1 LASEKKIGIVMLFT
15 VLLTGCVSLANNWLE
30 HEGTYLVAHR
40 GAHIIA
46 PENTVES
53 IHQAKILGY
62 QAVEIDV
69 RTSVRT
75 SRDGVNFLM
84 HDDTLDRT
92 TDGTGKP
99 DTYTIKQL
107 KKFNLDTKNYPEYVN
122 KKVKIPTFEEAVK
135 EIKKNNLIVNVDG
148 SKGNWQDEHF
158 VNDIVNTLKQ
168 NSVYERSFFVLTD
181 KKIRDEVVKNH
192 PDCTVSWLYE
202 KKNKL
207 EDEIEQV
214 KSYKKALLSVS
225 NDAATEE
232 TINKL
237 NKSGI
242 EYQVYGVNDVK
253 RFEVL
258 KKSSVP
264 IVETDEINPSDL

>member
-1 LASEKKIGIVMLFT
+1 MLFT

-99 DTYTIKQL
+99 ETYTIKQL

>member
-1 LASEKKIGIVMLFT
+1 M
-15 VLLTGCVSLANNWLE
+15 
-30 HEGTYLVAHR
+30 
-40 GAHIIA
+40 
-46 PENTVES
+46 
-53 IHQAKILGY
+53 
-62 QAVEIDV
+62 
-69 RTSVRT
+69 
-75 SRDGVNFLM
+75 
-84 HDDTLDRT
+84 
-92 TDGTGKP
+92 
-99 DTYTIKQL
+99 
-107 KKFNLDTKNYPEYVN
+107 
-122 KKVKIPTFEEAVK
+122 
-135 EIKKNNLIVNVDG
+135 DG
-148 SKGNWQDEHF
+148 SKGNWHDEHF

-192 PDCTVSWLYE
+192 PDCTVSWLYDQ
-202 KKNKL
+202 KNKL

>member
-1 LASEKKIGIVMLFT
+1 M
-15 VLLTGCVSLANNWLE
+15 
-30 HEGTYLVAHR
+30 
-40 GAHIIA
+40 
-46 PENTVES
+46 
-53 IHQAKILGY
+53 
-62 QAVEIDV
+62 
-69 RTSVRT
+69 
-75 SRDGVNFLM
+75 
-84 HDDTLDRT
+84 
-92 TDGTGKP
+92 
-99 DTYTIKQL
+99 
-107 KKFNLDTKNYPEYVN
+107 
-122 KKVKIPTFEEAVK
+122 
-135 EIKKNNLIVNVDG
+135 DG

-158 VNDIVNTLKQ
+158 VNEIVNTLKQ
-168 NSVYERSFFVLTD
+168 ISVYERSFFVLTD

-192 PDCTVSWLYE
+192 PDCTVSWLYDQ
-202 KKNKL
+202 KNKL

>member
-1 LASEKKIGIVMLFT
+1 M
-15 VLLTGCVSLANNWLE
+15 
-30 HEGTYLVAHR
+30 
-40 GAHIIA
+40 
-46 PENTVES
+46 
-53 IHQAKILGY
+53 
-62 QAVEIDV
+62 
-69 RTSVRT
+69 
-75 SRDGVNFLM
+75 
-84 HDDTLDRT
+84 
-92 TDGTGKP
+92 
-99 DTYTIKQL
+99 
-107 KKFNLDTKNYPEYVN
+107 
-122 KKVKIPTFEEAVK
+122 
-135 EIKKNNLIVNVDG
+135 DG

-192 PDCTVSWLYE
+192 PDCTVSWLYDQ
-202 KKNKL
+202 KNKL

-214 KSYKKALLSVS
+214 KSYKKALLSLS

>member
-1 LASEKKIGIVMLFT
+1 M
-15 VLLTGCVSLANNWLE
+15 
-30 HEGTYLVAHR
+30 
-40 GAHIIA
+40 
-46 PENTVES
+46 
-53 IHQAKILGY
+53 
-62 QAVEIDV
+62 
-69 RTSVRT
+69 
-75 SRDGVNFLM
+75 
-84 HDDTLDRT
+84 
-92 TDGTGKP
+92 
-99 DTYTIKQL
+99 
-107 KKFNLDTKNYPEYVN
+107 
-122 KKVKIPTFEEAVK
+122 
-135 EIKKNNLIVNVDG
+135 DG

-168 NSVYERSFFVLTD
+168 NNVYERLFFVLTD

-192 PDCTVSWLYE
+192 PDCTVSWLYDQ
-202 KKNKL
+202 KNKL

>member
-1 LASEKKIGIVMLFT
+1 M
-15 VLLTGCVSLANNWLE
+15 
-30 HEGTYLVAHR
+30 
-40 GAHIIA
+40 
-46 PENTVES
+46 
-53 IHQAKILGY
+53 
-62 QAVEIDV
+62 
-69 RTSVRT
+69 
-75 SRDGVNFLM
+75 
-84 HDDTLDRT
+84 
-92 TDGTGKP
+92 
-99 DTYTIKQL
+99 
-107 KKFNLDTKNYPEYVN
+107 
-122 KKVKIPTFEEAVK
+122 
-135 EIKKNNLIVNVDG
+135 DG

-158 VNDIVNTLKQ
+158 INEIVNTLKQ

-192 PDCTVSWLYE
+192 PDCTVSWLYDQ
-202 KKNKL
+202 KNKL
-207 EDEIEQV
+207 EDGIEQV

>member
-1 LASEKKIGIVMLFT
+1 M
-15 VLLTGCVSLANNWLE
+15 
-30 HEGTYLVAHR
+30 
-40 GAHIIA
+40 
-46 PENTVES
+46 
-53 IHQAKILGY
+53 
-62 QAVEIDV
+62 
-69 RTSVRT
+69 
-75 SRDGVNFLM
+75 
-84 HDDTLDRT
+84 
-92 TDGTGKP
+92 
-99 DTYTIKQL
+99 
-107 KKFNLDTKNYPEYVN
+107 
-122 KKVKIPTFEEAVK
+122 
-135 EIKKNNLIVNVDG
+135 DG
-148 SKGNWQDEHF
+148 SKGNWHDEHF

-192 PDCTVSWLYE
+192 PDCTVSWLYDQ
-202 KKNKL
+202 KNKL

-237 NKSGI
+237 NKYGI

>member
-1 LASEKKIGIVMLFT
+1 M
-15 VLLTGCVSLANNWLE
+15 
-30 HEGTYLVAHR
+30 
-40 GAHIIA
+40 
-46 PENTVES
+46 
-53 IHQAKILGY
+53 
-62 QAVEIDV
+62 
-69 RTSVRT
+69 
-75 SRDGVNFLM
+75 
-84 HDDTLDRT
+84 
-92 TDGTGKP
+92 
-99 DTYTIKQL
+99 
-107 KKFNLDTKNYPEYVN
+107 
-122 KKVKIPTFEEAVK
+122 
-135 EIKKNNLIVNVDG
+135 DG

>member
-1 LASEKKIGIVMLFT
+1 M
-15 VLLTGCVSLANNWLE
+15 
-30 HEGTYLVAHR
+30 
-40 GAHIIA
+40 
-46 PENTVES
+46 
-53 IHQAKILGY
+53 
-62 QAVEIDV
+62 
-69 RTSVRT
+69 
-75 SRDGVNFLM
+75 
-84 HDDTLDRT
+84 
-92 TDGTGKP
+92 
-99 DTYTIKQL
+99 
-107 KKFNLDTKNYPEYVN
+107 
-122 KKVKIPTFEEAVK
+122 
-135 EIKKNNLIVNVDG
+135 DG

-168 NSVYERSFFVLTD
+168 NNVYERSFFVLTD

-192 PDCTVSWLYE
+192 PDCTVSWLYDQ
-202 KKNKL
+202 KNKL

>member
-1 LASEKKIGIVMLFT
+1 M
-15 VLLTGCVSLANNWLE
+15 
-30 HEGTYLVAHR
+30 
-40 GAHIIA
+40 
-46 PENTVES
+46 
-53 IHQAKILGY
+53 
-62 QAVEIDV
+62 
-69 RTSVRT
+69 
-75 SRDGVNFLM
+75 
-84 HDDTLDRT
+84 
-92 TDGTGKP
+92 
-99 DTYTIKQL
+99 
-107 KKFNLDTKNYPEYVN
+107 
-122 KKVKIPTFEEAVK
+122 
-135 EIKKNNLIVNVDG
+135 DG

-192 PDCTVSWLYE
+192 PDCTVSWLYDQ
-202 KKNKL
+202 KNKL

>member
-1 LASEKKIGIVMLFT
+1 M
-15 VLLTGCVSLANNWLE
+15 
-30 HEGTYLVAHR
+30 
-40 GAHIIA
+40 
-46 PENTVES
+46 
-53 IHQAKILGY
+53 
-62 QAVEIDV
+62 
-69 RTSVRT
+69 
-75 SRDGVNFLM
+75 
-84 HDDTLDRT
+84 
-92 TDGTGKP
+92 
-99 DTYTIKQL
+99 
-107 KKFNLDTKNYPEYVN
+107 
-122 KKVKIPTFEEAVK
+122 
-135 EIKKNNLIVNVDG
+135 DG

-158 VNDIVNTLKQ
+158 VNEIVNTLKQ

-192 PDCTVSWLYE
+192 PDCTVSWLYDQ
-202 KKNKL
+202 KNKL

>member
-1 LASEKKIGIVMLFT
+1 MLFT

-69 RTSVRT
+69 RTS
-75 SRDGVNFLM
+75 RDGVNFLM

-99 DTYTIKQL
+99 ETYTIKQL

-181 KKIRDEVVKNH
+181 KKIRDEVVKNY
-192 PDCTVSWLYE
+192 PDCTVSWLYDQ
-202 KKNKL
+202 KNKL

>member
-1 LASEKKIGIVMLFT
+1 M
-15 VLLTGCVSLANNWLE
+15 N
-30 HEGTYLVAHR
+30 
-40 GAHIIA
+40 
-46 PENTVES
+46 
-53 IHQAKILGY
+53 
-62 QAVEIDV
+62 
-69 RTSVRT
+69 
-75 SRDGVNFLM
+75 
-84 HDDTLDRT
+84 
-92 TDGTGKP
+92 
-99 DTYTIKQL
+99 
-107 KKFNLDTKNYPEYVN
+107 
-122 KKVKIPTFEEAVK
+122 
-135 EIKKNNLIVNVDG
+135 G

-192 PDCTVSWLYE
+192 PDCTVSWLYDQ
-202 KKNKL
+202 KNKL

>member
-1 LASEKKIGIVMLFT
+1 MTHWIE
-15 VLLTGCVSLANNWLE
+15 
-30 HEGTYLVAHR
+30 
-40 GAHIIA
+40 
-46 PENTVES
+46 
-53 IHQAKILGY
+53 
-62 QAVEIDV
+62 
-69 RTSVRT
+69 
-75 SRDGVNFLM
+75 
-84 HDDTLDRT
+84 
-92 TDGTGKP
+92 
-99 DTYTIKQL
+99 
-107 KKFNLDTKNYPEYVN
+107 
-122 KKVKIPTFEEAVK
+122 IPTFEEAVK

-192 PDCTVSWLYE
+192 PDCTVSWLYDQ
-202 KKNKL
+202 KNKL

>member
-1 LASEKKIGIVMLFT
+1 
-15 VLLTGCVSLANNWLE
+15 
-30 HEGTYLVAHR
+30 
-40 GAHIIA
+40 
-46 PENTVES
+46 
-53 IHQAKILGY
+53 
-62 QAVEIDV
+62 
-69 RTSVRT
+69 
-75 SRDGVNFLM
+75 
-84 HDDTLDRT
+84 
-92 TDGTGKP
+92 
-99 DTYTIKQL
+99 
-107 KKFNLDTKNYPEYVN
+107 
-122 KKVKIPTFEEAVK
+122 
-135 EIKKNNLIVNVDG
+135 VDG

-192 PDCTVSWLYE
+192 PDCTVSWLYDQ
-202 KKNKL
+202 KNKL

>member
-1 LASEKKIGIVMLFT
+1 M
-15 VLLTGCVSLANNWLE
+15 
-30 HEGTYLVAHR
+30 
-40 GAHIIA
+40 
-46 PENTVES
+46 
-53 IHQAKILGY
+53 
-62 QAVEIDV
+62 
-69 RTSVRT
+69 
-75 SRDGVNFLM
+75 
-84 HDDTLDRT
+84 
-92 TDGTGKP
+92 
-99 DTYTIKQL
+99 
-107 KKFNLDTKNYPEYVN
+107 
-122 KKVKIPTFEEAVK
+122 
-135 EIKKNNLIVNVDG
+135 DG

-192 PDCTVSWLYE
+192 PDCTVSWLYDQ
-202 KKNKL
+202 KNKL
-207 EDEIEQV
+207 EDEIGQV
-214 KSYKKALLSVS
+214 KSYKKALLSLS

>member
-1 LASEKKIGIVMLFT
+1 M
-15 VLLTGCVSLANNWLE
+15 
-30 HEGTYLVAHR
+30 
-40 GAHIIA
+40 
-46 PENTVES
+46 
-53 IHQAKILGY
+53 
-62 QAVEIDV
+62 
-69 RTSVRT
+69 
-75 SRDGVNFLM
+75 
-84 HDDTLDRT
+84 
-92 TDGTGKP
+92 
-99 DTYTIKQL
+99 
-107 KKFNLDTKNYPEYVN
+107 
-122 KKVKIPTFEEAVK
+122 
-135 EIKKNNLIVNVDG
+135 DG

-192 PDCTVSWLYE
+192 PDCTVSWLYDQ
-202 KKNKL
+202 KNKL

-214 KSYKKALLSVS
+214 KSYKKALLSLS

-253 RFEVL
+253 
-258 KKSSVP
+258 
-264 IVETDEINPSDL
+264 

>member
-1 LASEKKIGIVMLFT
+1 M
-15 VLLTGCVSLANNWLE
+15 
-30 HEGTYLVAHR
+30 
-40 GAHIIA
+40 
-46 PENTVES
+46 
-53 IHQAKILGY
+53 
-62 QAVEIDV
+62 
-69 RTSVRT
+69 
-75 SRDGVNFLM
+75 
-84 HDDTLDRT
+84 
-92 TDGTGKP
+92 
-99 DTYTIKQL
+99 
-107 KKFNLDTKNYPEYVN
+107 
-122 KKVKIPTFEEAVK
+122 
-135 EIKKNNLIVNVDG
+135 DG

-192 PDCTVSWLYE
+192 PDCTVSWLYDQ
-202 KKNKL
+202 K
-207 EDEIEQV
+207 
-214 KSYKKALLSVS
+214 
-225 NDAATEE
+225 
-232 TINKL
+232 